1 MLEIHIEPQLYHYL
15 ILGLIIFTIGLII
28 VILGKNL
35 IKILIGLEFMLNSIC
50 INFAAANA
58 FLTNENSPVK
68 LINNEIEPI
77 QNTIANSFAPVQN
90 LNFTFSSPE
99 GQAAALIIIAIGAI
113 NAAAVLGLI
122 CAVFFKFKNIKTSS
136 LCSLKSSDCPS
147 DKDFENESG
156 L

>member
-1 MLEIHIEPQLYHYL
+1 M
-15 ILGLIIFTIGLII
+15 GLIIFIIGLVII
-28 VILGKNL
+28 ILGKNL

-58 FLTNENSPVK
+58 FLTNENSPVSI
-68 LINNEIEPI
+68 INTATEPVYDTVA
-77 QNTIANSFAPVQN
+77 NTFAPVQN
-90 LNFTFSSPE
+90 LIFTFSNPE

-136 LCSLKSSDCPS
+136 LCSLKSADCPS
-147 DKDFENESG
+147 DKDLENESG